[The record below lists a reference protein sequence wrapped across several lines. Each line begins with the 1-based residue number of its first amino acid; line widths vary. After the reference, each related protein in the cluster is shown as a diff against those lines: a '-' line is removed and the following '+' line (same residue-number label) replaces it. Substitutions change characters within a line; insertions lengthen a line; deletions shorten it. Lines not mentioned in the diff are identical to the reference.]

1 MSSRISIR
9 RAENQDISALYTIM
23 ERLGYAKDA
32 GYFEHCLELQDQG
45 KRILFIISYDGHD
58 AGYGILN
65 WTPKYALFKKL
76 GIPEIQDLNV
86 IRDFRKKGL
95 ASELIKYCE
104 KLAKDKGHDQMGIAF
119 GLHNSCGAAQRLY
132 IKMGYIPDGEG
143 ATYDRKQIAYGDFK
157 PLDDDLCL
165 MLVKEL

>member
-23 ERLGYAKDA
+23 ERLGYAKDI
-32 GYFEHCLELQDQG
+32 GYFEHCLELQDKG
-45 KRILFIISYDGHD
+45 KRILFIISEDGKD

-65 WTPKYALFKKL
+65 WVPKYTPFKRL

-86 IRDFRKKGL
+86 IKDFRKKGL
-95 ASELIKYCE
+95 ATELIKYCE

-119 GLHNSCGAAQRLY
+119 GLHNSYGAAQRLY

-143 ATYDRKQIAYGDFK
+143 VTYDRKQIAYGDFK

-165 MLVKEL
+165 MLVKTL